1 MEVTTWYYPILFI
14 SGFFAGLVDSI
25 AGGGGIITL
34 PVLISLGFPP
44 HLALGTNKFQASFG
58 SFTASYY
65 YIKKNVV
72 DLRLAAA
79 GIFYTFIGSATG
91 TYVVQMVSSDVLK
104 YIIPVLLIAIII
116 YSFFKPDIGEE
127 DKRARMNT
135 HIFYLLFGLSLGFY
149 DGFFGP
155 GVGSFWAAAFVIV
168 LGFNLM
174 KATGYT
180 KVMNFTSNIVS
191 FIVFVIGGNVLYSAG
206 LVMAIGQIA
215 GAKIGSGL
223 VIKRGAKF
231 VRPVFIT
238 IVVLTTLKIIY
249 DRFIVPVL

>member
-1 MEVTTWYYPILFI
+1 MEVFYWYYPLLFI
-14 SGFFAGLVDSI
+14 AGFIAGLVDSI

-34 PVLISLGFPP
+34 PVLLSLGFPP

-58 SFTASYY
+58 SYTASYY
-65 YIKKNVV
+65 YVKKDIV
-72 DLRLAAA
+72 DLRSASLGIVYTLIGAAL
-79 GIFYTFIGSATG
+79 G
-91 TYVVQMVSSDVLK
+91 TYIVQQVSSDVLK

-116 YSFFKPDIGEE
+116 YTFYKPDIGED
-127 DKRARMNT
+127 DKKRRMNE
-135 HIFYLLFGLSLGFY
+135 HLFYLIAGLGLGFY

-155 GVGSFWAAAFVIV
+155 GTGSFWAVAFVIA
-168 LGFNLM
+168 LGFNLK

-191 FIVFVIGGNVLYSAG
+191 LIVFIIGGNVIYTAG
-206 LVMAIGQIA
+206 LVMGVAQIA

-223 VIKRGAKF
+223 VIKKGAHF
-231 VRPVFIT
+231 VRPVFIS

-249 DRFIVPVL
+249 DRFIVPLL

>member
-1 MEVTTWYYPILFI
+1 MKVTVWYYPLLFI
-14 SGFFAGLVDSI
+14 AGFIAGLVDSI

-34 PVLISLGFPP
+34 PVLLSLGFPP

-65 YIKKNVV
+65 YVKKDVV
-72 DLRLAAA
+72 ELRSAVT
-79 GIFYTFIGSATG
+79 GIIYTFIGSAVG
-91 TYVVQMVSSDVLK
+91 TWVVQQVSSDVLK

-116 YSFFKPDIGEE
+116 YTFYKPDIGED
-127 DKRARMNT
+127 DKKMRMNE
-135 HIFYLLFGLSLGFY
+135 HLFYLIAGLSLGFY

-155 GVGSFWAAAFVIV
+155 GTGSFWAVAFVLG
-168 LGFNLM
+168 LGFNLK

-180 KVMNFTSNIVS
+180 KVMNFTSNIIS
-191 FIVFVIGGNVLYSAG
+191 FVVFVIGGNVLYTAG
-206 LVMAIGQIA
+206 FVMAVGQIA
-215 GAKIGSGL
+215 GAKIGSEL
-223 VIKRGAKF
+223 VIKKGARF

-249 DRFIVPVL
+249 DRFLSPLI